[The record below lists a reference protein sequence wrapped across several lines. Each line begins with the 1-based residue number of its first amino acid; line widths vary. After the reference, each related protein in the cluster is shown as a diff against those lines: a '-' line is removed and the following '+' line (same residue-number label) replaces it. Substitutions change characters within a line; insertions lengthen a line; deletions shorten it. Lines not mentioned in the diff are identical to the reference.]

1 MGNVLA
7 GHKVAPGP
15 DRPVHTVLLHVDSAG
30 QQLGPFRQ
38 LPGGYLRLTLQ
49 NQVRIGFQLGILPGL
64 RQPGVYKIL

>member
-1 MGNVLA
+1 MGDILT

-15 DRPVHTVLLHVDSAG
+15 NHPVHAVFLYVNPAS
-30 QQLGPFRQ
+30 QQFGPFRQ

-49 NQVRIGFQLGILPGL
+49 NQVCIGFQLGILPGL